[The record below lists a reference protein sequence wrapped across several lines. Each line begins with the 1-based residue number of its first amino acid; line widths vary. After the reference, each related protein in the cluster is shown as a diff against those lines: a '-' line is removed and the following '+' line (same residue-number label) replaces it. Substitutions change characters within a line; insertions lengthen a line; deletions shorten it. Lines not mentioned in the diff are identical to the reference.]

1 MNNTAIKVGG
11 VSVRYRLAKE
21 KPKTFQEYFILRLKG
36 KSINYEDFWAL
47 KGIDLEVRRGES
59 LGIIGHNGAGKSTLL
74 KIVAGV
80 LRPTK
85 GSVAVHG
92 VIAPLI
98 ELGAGFDLELT
109 GKENIYLNAS
119 ILGFSRKEIDGKFDA
134 IVKFAELGEFIHS
147 PLKSY
152 SSGMVSRLGFSIAT
166 EVNPDILIV
175 DEVLSV
181 GDERFQRKCTERIL
195 GFKEKGVSVLFVSH
209 SMNDVAQ
216 LCDKVLLLDHGTVKM
231 YGDTA
236 ALIEEYL
243 KMSV

>member
-1 MNNTAIKVGG
+1 MNNTSIEISG
-11 VSVRYRLAKE
+11 VTVRYRLAKE

-36 KSINYEDFWAL
+36 KSIDYEDFWAL

-80 LRPTK
+80 LRPTQ

-92 VIAPLI
+92 AIAPLI

-109 GKENIYLNAS
+109 GRENIYLNAS

-134 IVKFAELGEFIHS
+134 IVEFAELDEFIHS

-152 SSGMVSRLGFSIAT
+152 SSGMVSRLGFAIAT

-181 GDERFQRKCTERIL
+181 GDELFQRKSTERIL
-195 GFKEKGVSVLFVSH
+195 GFKEKGVSILFVSH
-209 SMNDVAQ
+209 SMKDVAQ
-216 LCDKVLLLDHGTVKM
+216 LCDKVLLLDHGSAKM
-231 YGDTA
+231 YGDSA
-236 ALIEEYL
+236 AVIDEYL